1 MTETIPLVDCV
12 IEDERWDAAGLEAL
26 AEAAARAALADRGLD
41 AALFEISLLGC
52 DDARIAELNADFR
65 DKPTPTNVL
74 SWPSEERGAA
84 ADGAD
89 PAPVEP
95 GAPDR
100 PESLG
105 DIAIAYDTC
114 AREAAAAAKPLADH
128 LTHLIVHATLHL
140 LGYDHLRDGDAAL
153 MEGHETR
160 ILAAMGLADP
170 YADHH

>member
-12 IEDERWDAAGLEAL
+12 IEDERWDTAGLEAL
-26 AEAAARAALADRGLD
+26 AEAAARAALADRGLNP
-41 AALFEISLLGC
+41 ALFEISLLGC
-52 DDARIAELNADFR
+52 DDIRIAELNADFR
-65 DKPTPTNVL
+65 DKAAATNVL
-74 SWPSEERGAA
+74 SWPSDERGAA
-84 ADGAD
+84 DEGAE
-89 PAPVEP
+89 PAPVAP
-95 GAPDR
+95 GAPDW

-114 AREAAAAAKPLADH
+114 HREAAAVGKPLADH
-128 LTHLIVHATLHL
+128 VTHLIVHATLHL
-140 LGYDHLRDGDAAL
+140 LGYDHIRDGDAAL